1 MFPWSARVSE
11 GRSVTQLTSP
21 PLPTCRHCL
30 PSQSHPVLRS
40 VHDTGALCCLQLRKA
55 RSRHWGEGRMRRRWN
70 GRREERWKRVK
81 QMRSWGGGVGT
92 GWFKKKK
99 DICTL
104 MRPKFGGREGEGGKG
119 WWFTSLTVLLA
130 PPQFLRLG
138 DGINCLPL
146 PQWLTT

>member
-11 GRSVTQLTSP
+11 GRSVTQFTSP

-30 PSQSHPVLRS
+30 PSQAHPVLRS

-81 QMRSWGGGVGT
+81 QMRSWGR
-92 GWFKKKK
+92 GWGRDDLKKK